1 MGSTSMALHNLSY
14 PAAWYLNEGHVVE
27 RLPRSAH
34 PSLTPCQLY
43 RTADGWIYVMCN
55 KEKFWPALCG
65 KLDRPEWVAEFD
77 APEADA

>member
-34 PSLTPCQLY
+34 PSLTPCQPY

-65 KLDRPEWVAEFD
+65 KLDRPERVAEFD